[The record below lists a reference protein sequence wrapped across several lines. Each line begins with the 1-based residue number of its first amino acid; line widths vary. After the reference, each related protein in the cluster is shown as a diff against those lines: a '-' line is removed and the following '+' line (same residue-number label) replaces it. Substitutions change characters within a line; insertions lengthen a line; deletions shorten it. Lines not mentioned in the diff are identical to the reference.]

1 MNSSNSGLQEW
12 EKDFTPRVIK
22 AKDWEPQRENF
33 TRLYFTDKYNLNDVR
48 RIMAKD
54 YRFYARPK
62 QCKAAIAKWGL
73 GKNLKRIKMLKM
85 LRIQDDRKLAGKST
99 VFRFKGQ
106 RVKKETLKRGRK
118 RYNGTGEAPEWYKLQ
133 PPVSTP
139 SDVDYSTPRSSN
151 SSDDSSSGSEGG
163 APSPI
168 VYSKP
173 SSPRENSIGGA
184 SPDQLSS
191 IGDLEY
197 SPTMFLWVNQIVQKR
212 REQESAKRPNDSG
225 NYSGSDQKPALP
237 TKSLDTLSD
246 LPTTCDITHEL
257 LEFPA
262 RAAWLES
269 SEPKSEAARTLC
281 LDCLMGGFTI
291 HGTLSAESILFEAF
305 GDISPSQNSDYQI
318 SSSCTSSFCPARFRI
333 NHPETHYFSTSL
345 FVEQVRPVYV

>member
-118 RYNGTGEAPEWYKLQ
+118 RYNGTGEAPEWHKLQ

-197 SPTMFLWVNQIVQKR
+197 SPHDVSLGQSNSAEETYPRHNLFIQEFTSSLSFPSLG
-212 REQESAKRPNDSG
+212 EQESVKRPNDSG

-281 LDCLMGGFTI
+281 LDCLMGGFTRY
-291 HGTLSAESILFEAF
+291 LQPDS
-305 GDISPSQNSDYQI
+305 
-318 SSSCTSSFCPARFRI
+318 RI
-333 NHPETHYFSTSL
+333 
-345 FVEQVRPVYV
+345 